1 MSRFKVV
8 TMDDICQ
15 TLSSAEKDSYVLL
28 VQPTNSSRLL
38 DYLAAKLGFEKRTDV
53 IDAVLFQ
60 TTFNSLEEAR
70 NFVAEYLSD
79 DGHWQELALGIY
91 FNGELIWEGIKK

>member
-1 MSRFKVV
+1 MSRFKVIK
-8 TMDDICQ
+8 MDDICQ
-15 TLSSAEKDSYVLL
+15 ALSRAEEGCYVLF
-28 VQPTNSSRLL
+28 VQPTSPSRLL
-38 DYLAAKLGFEKRTDV
+38 DYLAAKLGFEKRMDT

-70 NFVAEYLSD
+70 GFVAEYLSD

-91 FNGELIWEGIKK
+91 FNGELIWEGTKK